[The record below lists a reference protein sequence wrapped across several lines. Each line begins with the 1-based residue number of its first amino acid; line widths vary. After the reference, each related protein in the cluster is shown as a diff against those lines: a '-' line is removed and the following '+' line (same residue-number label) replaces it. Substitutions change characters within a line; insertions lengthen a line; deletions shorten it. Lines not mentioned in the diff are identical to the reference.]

1 MSSRKKAVP
10 QAAPAP
16 ADAAFD
22 YTAALQELGMLLQR
36 LQDDATPL
44 EEGFRL
50 FQQGHVLLQQ
60 CRSYLDQTELEVK
73 QIISQADG
81 SLQATDFA

>member
-1 MSSRKKAVP
+1 MSSRKKAAPEV
-10 QAAPAP
+10 AASP
-16 ADAAFD
+16 DAALD
-22 YTAALQELGMLLQR
+22 YTAALQELGTLLQR

-44 EEGFRL
+44 EESYRL

-60 CRSYLDQTELEVK
+60 CRTYLDQTELQVK

-81 SLQATDFA
+81 SLQETDFA